1 MTIQD
6 QLLQDMK
13 AAMKAK
19 EAGKVEL
26 SVIRMVRSAL
36 KNEEIHLHRPLV
48 DEDVLAVLAKE
59 KKMREDSLLEFQ
71 KTDRNDLVAQTQAE
85 IDVLMRY
92 LPQPLTE
99 AEVREMIR
107 TVIRDESIE
116 PMNFGTIMKAVMPH
130 LKGRADGRTVQTIVK
145 ELLAEQ

>member
-1 MTIQD
+1 MTIQE

-36 KNEEIHLHRPLV
+36 KNEEIHLHRPLT
-48 DEDVLAVLAKE
+48 DDDVLAVLTKE

-99 AEVREMIR
+99 AEVREVIQ
-107 TVIRDESIE
+107 TVVRDESIE